1 MRRVVLL
8 VGCTCLLPLPHAA
21 AQQLGQRIRVLATTD
36 SAARG
41 IVGDLLAQDSD
52 SLRLRV
58 GGQAQPVSVARRS
71 LQRLEVGRGQQ
82 RAVVTGARIGVG
94 LGVLVGAII
103 EASSQAARSCDG
115 WLTSLCNLDRKA
127 RVVQAGLIG
136 GAVGGVLGAA
146 LGYGV
151 RVERWEGL
159 PLSRA
164 RVTVAPNGTGVGLSF
179 GF

>member
-1 MRRVVLL
+1 MRRVVWL
-8 VGCTCLLPLPHAA
+8 VSSACLLPLFHSA

-36 SAARG
+36 TAARW

-82 RAVVTGARIGVG
+82 RAVLAGARIGVG
-94 LGVLVGAII
+94 LGVLVGAI
-103 EASSQAARSCDG
+103 SQASREPARSCDG
-115 WLTSLCNLDRKA
+115 WFSSLCSLDREA

-136 GAVGGVLGAA
+136 AAVGGVLGAA

-151 RVERWEGL
+151 RFERWQGL
-159 PLSRA
+159 PLGGA
-164 RVTVAPNGTGVGLSF
+164 RVTVARNGTGVGLSF

>member
-8 VGCTCLLPLPHAA
+8 VSSTCLLALPHSA
-21 AQQLGQRIRVLATTD
+21 AQQLGQRVRVLATTD
-36 SAARG
+36 TAARW

-82 RAVVTGARIGVG
+82 RAVLAGARIGVG
-94 LGVLVGAII
+94 LGVLIGAIVQ
-103 EASSQAARSCDG
+103 ASGQAARSCDG
-115 WLTSLCNLDRKA
+115 WFSGLCSLDHEA

-151 RVERWEGL
+151 RVERWERL
-159 PLSRA
+159 PLGRA
-164 RVTVAPNGTGVGLSF
+164 RVTVAGNGTGVGLSF
-179 GF
+179 RF